1 MDLSDLK
8 ICIRGGGELATA
20 LAHRLYKC
28 NFKVL
33 LTEIANPQAV
43 RRQVSFCEAVHHGSQ
58 EVEGVIAKL
67 VSSPDEIYAA
77 WQDGVIP
84 LMVDPE
90 TKIKSIIK
98 PDVLIDAIIAK
109 KNLGVKI
116 TDAPLVIGLGIGF
129 CAGKDVH
136 VVIETNRGHN
146 LGRVILDGEAE
157 ADTGVPGVIG
167 GYSRER
173 VFRAP
178 KEGQFKT
185 SMDIGEYVKSGD
197 VVAMVD
203 DSPVKVEIDGIIR
216 GLLTDGTIVHKGM
229 KAGDVDPRGKK
240 EYCYMISDKG
250 RAIAGGTL
258 EAILSFTN
266 KR

>member
-1 MDLSDLK
+1 MDLSNLK

-20 LAHRLYKC
+20 LAHRLYRC

-33 LTEIANPQAV
+33 LTETANPQAV
-43 RRQVSFCEAVHHGSQ
+43 RRQIAFCEAVHHGSQ
-58 EVEGVIAKL
+58 EVEGVVAKL
-67 VSSPDEIYAA
+67 VSSPDEIDAA
-77 WQDGVIP
+77 WRDGVIP

-90 TKIKSIIK
+90 TKIRDIIK

-109 KNLGVKI
+109 KNLGVNI

-185 SMDIGEYVKSGD
+185 SKNIGEYVKAGD
-197 VVAMVD
+197 TVAMVD
-203 DSPVKVEIDGIIR
+203 DCPVKVEIDGIIR
-216 GLLTDGTIVHKGM
+216 GLLADGTTVYKGM

-240 EYCYMISDKG
+240 EYCYTISEKG
-250 RAIAGGTL
+250 RTISGGAL
-258 EAILSFTN
+258 EAILSCFN

>member
-1 MDLSDLK
+1 MDLANLK
-8 ICIRGGGELATA
+8 ICIRGAGELASA
-20 LAHRLYKC
+20 VAHRLYRC

-43 RRQVSFCEAVHHGSQ
+43 RRQVAFCEAVHHGSK
-58 EVEGVIAKL
+58 EVEGVLAKL
-67 VSSPDEIYAA
+67 VSNPDEIEAA
-77 WQDGVIP
+77 WRDGTIP

-90 TKIKSIIK
+90 TRIKLIIK

-109 KNLGVKI
+109 KNTGVNI

-129 CAGKDVH
+129 YAGRDVH
-136 VVIETNRGHN
+136 IVIETNRGHN
-146 LGRVILDGEAE
+146 LGRVILNGEAE
-157 ADTGVPGVIG
+157 ADTGAPGVIG

-185 SMDIGEYVKSGD
+185 SKDIGEYVKAGD
-197 VVAMVD
+197 IVAIVD
-203 DSPVKVEIDGIIR
+203 DYPVKVEIDGIIR
-216 GLLTDGTIVHKGM
+216 GILADGTIVYKGM

-240 EYCYMISDKG
+240 EYCYTISDKG
-250 RAIAGGTL
+250 RTIAGGVL
-258 EAILSFTN
+258 EAILSFFN
-266 KR
+266 K

>member
-1 MDLSDLK
+1 MNLANLK
-8 ICIRGGGELATA
+8 ICIRGAGELATA
-20 LAHRLYKC
+20 VAHRLYRC

-43 RRQVSFCEAVHHGSQ
+43 RRQVAFCEAVHHGSK
-58 EVEGVIAKL
+58 EVECVLAKL
-67 VSSPDEIYAA
+67 ISSPDEIDTV
-77 WQDGVIP
+77 WRDGAIP
-84 LMVDPE
+84 LIVDPE
-90 TKIKSIIK
+90 TRIKSIIK

-109 KNLGVKI
+109 KNTGVNI

-129 CAGKDVH
+129 YAGKDVH

-146 LGRVILDGEAE
+146 LGRVILNGEAE
-157 ADTGVPGVIG
+157 ADTGTPGVIG

-185 SMDIGEYVKSGD
+185 SKDIGEYVKAGD
-197 VVAMVD
+197 IVAMVD
-203 DSPVKVEIDGIIR
+203 DYPVKVEINGIIR
-216 GLLTDGTIVHKGM
+216 GILADGTIVYKGM

-240 EYCYMISDKG
+240 EYCYTISDKG
-250 RAIAGGTL
+250 RAIAGGAL
-258 EAILSFTN
+258 EAILSFSN
-266 KR
+266 K

>member
-1 MDLSDLK
+1 MDLANLK
-8 ICIRGGGELATA
+8 ICIRGAGELASA
-20 LAHRLYKC
+20 VAHRLHRC

-43 RRQVSFCEAVHHGSQ
+43 RRQVAFCEAVHHGSK
-58 EVEGVIAKL
+58 EVEGVLAKL
-67 VSSPDEIYAA
+67 VSDSNEVEAA
-77 WQDGVIP
+77 WRDGTIP
-84 LMVDPE
+84 LIVDPE
-90 TKIKSIIK
+90 TRIKSIIK

-109 KNLGVKI
+109 KNTGVNI

-129 CAGKDVH
+129 YAGKDVH

-146 LGRVILDGEAE
+146 LGRVILNGEAE

-185 SMDIGEYVKSGD
+185 SKDIGEYVKAGD
-197 VVAMVD
+197 IVAMVD
-203 DSPVKVEIDGIIR
+203 DYPVKVEIDGIIR
-216 GLLTDGTIVHKGM
+216 GILADETIVYKGM

-240 EYCYMISDKG
+240 EYCYTISDKG
-250 RAIAGGTL
+250 RAIAGGAL
-258 EAILSFTN
+258 EAILSFSN
-266 KR
+266 K